1 MHDEKTIKT
10 KDGRINIYALE
21 KLALV
26 VERVQK
32 GQRLALGLDEK
43 NSNQPQ
49 IEDSIRELI
58 KALHEPDEPSVLN

>member
-1 MHDEKTIKT
+1 M
-10 KDGRINIYALE
+10 
-21 KLALV
+21 
-26 VERVQK
+26 QK